1 MRKFLWVVAVGVL
14 LLTVAAPAM
23 AVDVKFGGE
32 WRVRFY
38 DYANLGFNTYR
49 AQTLAACSFVSARAL
64 T

>member
-38 DYANLGFNTYR
+38 DYGNLGFNRRTGHKPSRR
-49 AQTLAACSFVSARAL
+49 AASFPPAL
-64 T
+64 